1 MTAVISEGS
10 FFERYKR
17 HFRFSAEEMAEHRS
31 GMYFDKLPSAL
42 CPFTRAVFTKSGSG

>member
-42 CPFTRAVFTKSGSG
+42 RPFTRAVFTKSGSG